1 MHKYVYMYACSI
13 YTAIIMDKWFMVAKV
28 RLLSSHCKPKEF
40 SWVSEKKMSLL
51 QFLLQHCQTF
61 LSAHATSLHGQDFF
75 FDNMVHHKSKNQQS
89 RLSHR
94 ANTVGCKMP

>member
-28 RLLSSHCKPKEF
+28 RPLSSHCKPKEF

-75 FDNMVHHKSKNQQS
+75 STIWCITNPKINNQDLAIEQI
-89 RLSHR
+89 L
-94 ANTVGCKMP
+94 